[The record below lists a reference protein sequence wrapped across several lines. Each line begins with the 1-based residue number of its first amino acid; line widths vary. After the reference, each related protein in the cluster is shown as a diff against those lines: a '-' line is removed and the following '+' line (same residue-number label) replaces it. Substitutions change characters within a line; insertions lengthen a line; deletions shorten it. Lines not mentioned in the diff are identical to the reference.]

1 MDYTHLIETLTEI
14 VDNEKI
20 FKENLTLIYSL
31 SDINHKKMHE
41 HLFYK
46 SNPDTDIKFE
56 PKDEFEVEIEGI
68 LVKFINSKK

>member
-1 MDYTHLIETLTEI
+1 MDYDNLIETLTEI

-20 FKENLTLIYSL
+20 HKENLTLIYSL
-31 SDINHKKMHE
+31 SDINHKKMNE

-46 SNPDTDIKFE
+46 TNPDNDTEFE

-68 LVKFINSKK
+68 TVRFVNSKK